1 MEISSIPA
9 RSHELAGMSTP
20 KAKTDVPQ
28 APAAAAPA
36 APANGVRVTAPE
48 PAKKTAISETEV
60 KQALEEINRFITPVN
75 GDIEFAQDQ
84 DTGQTLVKIVDNQTK
99 TVIRQIP
106 TQEALELA
114 KQLNRLQGLLVR
126 EKA

>member
-9 RSHELAGMSTP
+9 RSHELAGASTP
-20 KAKTDVPQ
+20 KVKTDVPQ

-48 PAKKTAISETEV
+48 SAKKTAISETEI
-60 KQALEEINRFITPVN
+60 KQALDAINRFITPAN
-75 GDIEFAQDQ
+75 GDIEFAQDA
-84 DTGQTLVKIVDNQTK
+84 DTGETLVKIVDNQTK

-106 TQEALELA
+106 TKEAIEIA
-114 KQLNRLQGLLVR
+114 KGLDRLQGLLVR